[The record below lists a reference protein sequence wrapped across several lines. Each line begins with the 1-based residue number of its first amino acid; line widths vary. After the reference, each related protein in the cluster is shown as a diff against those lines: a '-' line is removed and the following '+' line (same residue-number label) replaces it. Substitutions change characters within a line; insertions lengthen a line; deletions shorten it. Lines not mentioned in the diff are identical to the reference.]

1 MGVLSIVRF
10 IETERWLP
18 GAWGQRG
25 KGSWCLM
32 DLEFQFY
39 KTK

>member
-18 GAWGQRG
+18 GAWEQTG

-32 DLEFQFY
+32 DLEFQFN